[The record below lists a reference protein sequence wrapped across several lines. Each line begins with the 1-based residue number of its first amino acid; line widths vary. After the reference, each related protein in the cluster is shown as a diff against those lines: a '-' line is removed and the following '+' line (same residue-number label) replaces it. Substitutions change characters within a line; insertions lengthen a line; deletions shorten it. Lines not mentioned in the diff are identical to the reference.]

1 MRSSSE
7 NKRLTKQYMMDPSI
21 SQFVSENF
29 YEGRLEDDST
39 VKSDD
44 YNKLLKEFPVPAYG
58 FFDISGVD
66 ELTGKGKGFVESS
79 VIMFLLQF
87 VCKGIHSFLLYK
99 YHLFLK
105 NRICCLFFVKR
116 KERNTFYHCVFTKI
130 MLCLGNYM
138 CFIYDSFTSFFHCRS
153 DKCHRKDQCWNNLSI
168 QQPNGCAEKS
178 FRHQI

>member
-1 MRSSSE
+1 MHSSSE

-66 ELTGKGKGFVESS
+66 EFFFDRQRKRLCGVF

-87 VCKGIHSFLLYK
+87 LCKGIHSFLLYK

-105 NRICCLFFVKR
+105 NRICCLFFCQKKG
-116 KERNTFYHCVFTKI
+116 KE
-130 MLCLGNYM
+130 
-138 CFIYDSFTSFFHCRS
+138 
-153 DKCHRKDQCWNNLSI
+153 
-168 QQPNGCAEKS
+168 
-178 FRHQI
+178 

>member
-1 MRSSSE
+1 MFTHPNDFLLGKLLQVCKEAGYASSLFQRLMHSSSE

-87 VCKGIHSFLLYK
+87 LCKGIHSFLLYK

-105 NRICCLFFVKR
+105 NRICCLFFCQKKG
-116 KERNTFYHCVFTKI
+116 KEYILPLRFHQDYVMLGELYVFHI
-130 MLCLGNYM
+130 
-138 CFIYDSFTSFFHCRS
+138 
-153 DKCHRKDQCWNNLSI
+153 
-168 QQPNGCAEKS
+168 
-178 FRHQI
+178 

>member
-87 VCKGIHSFLLYK
+87 LCKGIHSFLLYK

-105 NRICCLFFVKR
+105 NRICCLFFCQKKG
-116 KERNTFYHCVFTKI
+116 KEYILPLRFHQDYVMLGELYVFHI
-130 MLCLGNYM
+130 
-138 CFIYDSFTSFFHCRS
+138 
-153 DKCHRKDQCWNNLSI
+153 
-168 QQPNGCAEKS
+168 
-178 FRHQI
+178 